1 MKLRYDP
8 FQIFRFSKTPA
19 GLYARQ
25 KWLGES
31 EAPQWKT
38 DFQETVE
45 GLWAHQ
51 LADGSW
57 QRAPI
62 ETISRLF
69 GLHLTVRSSTAQIDA
84 ALDWLIEK
92 IHIQSEEIQVDV
104 EESAFGAKLVG
115 LPFVRSRPA
124 MFLAGASLFLAT
136 IFDRESDPAVLDLY
150 QWLCAVGMESKGCWF
165 DDSSSHNIFRAMV
178 VHPKF
183 AQDKVTGLAVERL
196 ANLQSDSG
204 DWGDELPFFQTLNA
218 LAHLDL
224 PHADSQLERGFKQL
238 HEKQNRD
245 GTWSR
250 SEPEWN
256 AFLAIH
262 ALKNKKL
269 M

>member
-8 FQIFRFSKTPA
+8 FQIFRLSKTPA

-31 EAPQWKT
+31 ETPQWKT
-38 DFQETVE
+38 DFEETVE

-62 ETISRLF
+62 ETISHLF

-84 ALDWLIEK
+84 ALDWLLEK
-92 IHIQSEEIQVDV
+92 IHIQKEEIQVNVDDL
-104 EESAFGAKLVG
+104 AFGGKLKG
-115 LPFVRSRPA
+115 LPFVPSPPA

-136 IFDRESDPAVLDLY
+136 IFEHESDAAVLDLY
-150 QWLCAVGMESKGCWF
+150 QWLCTVGMENKGCWI
-165 DDSSSHNIFRAMV
+165 DDMASHNIFRAMV
-178 VHPKF
+178 VHPEF
-183 AQDKVTGLAVERL
+183 ARDKATILAVERF
-196 ANLQSDSG
+196 ARLQSDSG

-224 PHADSQLERGFKQL
+224 PQADSQLERGFKQL
-238 HEKQNRD
+238 YEKQNSD

-250 SEPEWN
+250 LEPEWD

-262 ALKNKKL
+262 ALKNKGL
-269 M
+269 L